1 MARRPSRRRSL
12 PASRT
17 RACATLQSRLNAT
30 SSPALAI
37 DQAKATM
44 RMRDGTTHTVSIE
57 HGVGSLIKPMSDD
70 ELSAKFLS
78 QARGVLAD
86 DAARKLLDASWN
98 VRELD
103 NVADASR
110 ARGRYRPEK
119 AHDHAP
125 PIRSQGAGR
134 ASGGRSRRAGLRAEP
149 IPTAPIKLIVP
160 YLAGGAT
167 DVGARVVAE
176 RMSKGLGQ
184 PIVIDNRPGAGVIVG
199 TNAVA
204 KADPD
209 GYTLLITT
217 LAHPIN
223 ITLQKKLPYDSIA
236 DFEPVALMGII
247 NFILVVHPS
256 SPVTDLPS
264 LVKYLKDN
272 PDKANY
278 GSAGTGSPMHLGP
291 ELFKSLTGVAANH
304 VPYRGEAAALND
316 MIGGRLTFML
326 SGTPTVAPHIQ
337 SGAVRALATPSPKR
351 SSLVPEVPTTDRSRH
366 GGSGRPI
373 PAS

>member
-1 MARRPSRRRSL
+1 MTMHRRSVL
-12 PASRT
+12 K
-17 RACATLQSRLNAT
+17 
-30 SSPALAI
+30 ALA
-37 DQAKATM
+37 ALP
-44 RMRDGTTHTVSIE
+44 G
-57 HGVGSLIKPMSDD
+57 
-70 ELSAKFLS
+70 F
-78 QARGVLAD
+78 
-86 DAARKLLDASWN
+86 AAPAFAQSYPD
-98 VRELD
+98 
-103 NVADASR
+103 R
-110 ARGRYRPEK
+110 A
-119 AHDHAP
+119 
-125 PIRSQGAGR
+125 
-134 ASGGRSRRAGLRAEP
+134 
-149 IPTAPIKLIVP
+149 IKLIVP

-256 SPVTDLPS
+256 SPVTDLAS
-264 LVKYLKDN
+264 LVKYLKEN

-351 SSLVPEVPTTDRSRH
+351 SSLVPEVPTTTEAGMAQWQTYSCIMLLAPKGTPRGIVERLNREANAAMASDEVKERLAKLGIDAVESSTPESTAKFIRDEAEKWA
-366 GGSGRPI
+366 PI
-373 PAS
+373 VRATGAQVE

>member
-1 MARRPSRRRSL
+1 MIMHRRSVLKALAAL
-12 PASRT
+12 PASL
-17 RACATLQSRLNAT
+17 AA
-30 SSPALAI
+30 PAFAQNYP
-37 DQAKATM
+37 D
-44 RMRDGTTHTVSIE
+44 R
-57 HGVGSLIKPMSDD
+57 
-70 ELSAKFLS
+70 
-78 QARGVLAD
+78 
-86 DAARKLLDASWN
+86 
-98 VRELD
+98 
-103 NVADASR
+103 
-110 ARGRYRPEK
+110 
-119 AHDHAP
+119 
-125 PIRSQGAGR
+125 
-134 ASGGRSRRAGLRAEP
+134 
-149 IPTAPIKLIVP
+149 PIKLIVP

-167 DVGARVVAE
+167 DVGARVVAD
-176 RMSKGLGQ
+176 RIAKGLGQ

-256 SPVTDLPS
+256 SPVTDLSS

-351 SSLVPEVPTTDRSRH
+351 SSLVPEVPTTTEAGMAQWQTYSCIMMLAPKGTPRAVVERLNREANAAMASDEVKERLAKLGIDAVESSTPESTAKFIRDEAEKWA
-366 GGSGRPI
+366 PI
-373 PAS
+373 VKATGAQVE

>member
-1 MARRPSRRRSL
+1 MGNSSLHRRSIL
-12 PASRT
+12 KVAAAFPLWSA
-17 RACATLQSRLNAT
+17 AG
-30 SSPALAI
+30 PALA
-37 DQAKATM
+37 Q
-44 RMRDGTTHTVSIE
+44 
-57 HGVGSLIKPMSDD
+57 
-70 ELSAKFLS
+70 
-78 QARGVLAD
+78 
-86 DAARKLLDASWN
+86 
-98 VRELD
+98 
-103 NVADASR
+103 
-110 ARGRYRPEK
+110 
-119 AHDHAP
+119 
-125 PIRSQGAGR
+125 
-134 ASGGRSRRAGLRAEP
+134 SGYPDR
-149 IPTAPIKLIVP
+149 PIKVIVP

-176 RMSKGLGQ
+176 RMAKGLGQ
-184 PIVIDNRPGAGVIVG
+184 PMVIDNRPGAGVIVG

-209 GYTLLITT
+209 GYTVLITT

-256 SPVTDLPS
+256 SPIVDLPS
-264 LVKYLKDN
+264 LIAYLKAN
-272 PDKANY
+272 PDKATY

-291 ELFKSLTGVAANH
+291 ELFKSLTGVTANH

-337 SGAVRALATPSPKR
+337 AGTVRALATPSPKR
-351 SSLVPEVPTTDRSRH
+351 STLVPQVPTTAEAGLPQWQTYSCIMMLAPKGTPRAIVERLNREANAAMASDDVKLRLAQLGIDAVESSTPESTAAFIREEAEKWA
-366 GGSGRPI
+366 PI
-373 PAS
+373 VKSTGAQVE

>member
-1 MARRPSRRRSL
+1 MHRRSVLKALAAL
-12 PASRT
+12 PATGFAAPSFAQSYPD
-17 RACATLQSRLNAT
+17 RA
-30 SSPALAI
+30 
-37 DQAKATM
+37 
-44 RMRDGTTHTVSIE
+44 
-57 HGVGSLIKPMSDD
+57 
-70 ELSAKFLS
+70 
-78 QARGVLAD
+78 
-86 DAARKLLDASWN
+86 
-98 VRELD
+98 
-103 NVADASR
+103 
-110 ARGRYRPEK
+110 
-119 AHDHAP
+119 
-125 PIRSQGAGR
+125 
-134 ASGGRSRRAGLRAEP
+134 
-149 IPTAPIKLIVP
+149 IKLIVP

-176 RMSKGLGQ
+176 RMAKGLGQ

-256 SPVTDLPS
+256 SPVTDLAS

-291 ELFKSLTGVAANH
+291 ELFKSLTGVQANH

-351 SSLVPEVPTTDRSRH
+351 SSLVPEVPTTTEAGMAQWQTYSCIMLLAPK
-366 GGSGRPI
+366 GTPRPI
-373 PAS
+373 VERLNREANAAMASDEVKERLAKLGIDAVESSTPESTAKFIRDEAEKWAPIVRATGAQVE

>member
-1 MARRPSRRRSL
+1 MTLHRRSVLKALAAL
-12 PASRT
+12 PAASF
-17 RACATLQSRLNAT
+17 A
-30 SSPALAI
+30 SPA
-37 DQAKATM
+37 
-44 RMRDGTTHTVSIE
+44 
-57 HGVGSLIKPMSDD
+57 
-70 ELSAKFLS
+70 SA
-78 QARGVLAD
+78 QNYPD
-86 DAARKLLDASWN
+86 
-98 VRELD
+98 
-103 NVADASR
+103 R
-110 ARGRYRPEK
+110 A
-119 AHDHAP
+119 
-125 PIRSQGAGR
+125 
-134 ASGGRSRRAGLRAEP
+134 
-149 IPTAPIKLIVP
+149 IKLIVP

-176 RMSKGLGQ
+176 RMAKGLGQ

-256 SPVTDLPS
+256 SPVTDLAS
-264 LVKYLKDN
+264 LVKYLKEN

-351 SSLVPEVPTTDRSRH
+351 SSLVPQVPTTTEAGMAQWQTYSCIMLLAPK
-366 GGSGRPI
+366 GTPRPI
-373 PAS
+373 VERLNREANAAMASDEVKQRLAKLGIDAVASSTPESTAQFIRDEAEKWAPIVRATGAQVE

>member
-1 MARRPSRRRSL
+1 MNRRSL
-12 PASRT
+12 LKTIVALPVAASVPAFAQTYPDRT
-17 RACATLQSRLNAT
+17 
-30 SSPALAI
+30 I
-37 DQAKATM
+37 
-44 RMRDGTTHTVSIE
+44 RMV
-57 HGVGSLIKPMSDD
+57 
-70 ELSAKFLS
+70 
-78 QARGVLAD
+78 
-86 DAARKLLDASWN
+86 
-98 VRELD
+98 
-103 NVADASR
+103 
-110 ARGRYRPEK
+110 
-119 AHDHAP
+119 
-125 PIRSQGAGR
+125 
-134 ASGGRSRRAGLRAEP
+134 
-149 IPTAPIKLIVP
+149 VP

-167 DVGARVVAE
+167 DVGARAIAE
-176 RMSKGLGQ
+176 QMAKGLGQ

-256 SPVTDLPS
+256 SPVTDLAS
-264 LVKYLKDN
+264 LVKYLKEN

-351 SSLVPEVPTTDRSRH
+351 SSLVPEVPTTTEAGMAQWQTYSCIMLLAPK
-366 GGSGRPI
+366 GTPRPI
-373 PAS
+373 VERLNREANAAMASDEVKERLAKLGIDAVESSTPESTAKFIRDEAEKWAPIVRATGAQVE

>member
-1 MARRPSRRRSL
+1 MMHRRSVLKALAAL
-12 PASRT
+12 PATGFAAPSFAQSYPD
-17 RACATLQSRLNAT
+17 RA
-30 SSPALAI
+30 
-37 DQAKATM
+37 
-44 RMRDGTTHTVSIE
+44 
-57 HGVGSLIKPMSDD
+57 
-70 ELSAKFLS
+70 
-78 QARGVLAD
+78 
-86 DAARKLLDASWN
+86 
-98 VRELD
+98 
-103 NVADASR
+103 
-110 ARGRYRPEK
+110 
-119 AHDHAP
+119 
-125 PIRSQGAGR
+125 
-134 ASGGRSRRAGLRAEP
+134 
-149 IPTAPIKLIVP
+149 IKLIVP

-199 TNAVA
+199 TNAVE

-256 SPVTDLPS
+256 SPVTDLAS
-264 LVKYLKDN
+264 LVKYLKEN

-351 SSLVPEVPTTDRSRH
+351 SSLVPEVPTTTEAGMAQWQTYSCIMLLAPK
-366 GGSGRPI
+366 GTPRPI
-373 PAS
+373 VERLNREANAAMASDEVKERLAKLGIDAVESSTPESTAKFIRDEAEKWAPIVRATGAQVE

>member
-1 MARRPSRRRSL
+1 MTMHRRSFL
-12 PASRT
+12 K
-17 RACATLQSRLNAT
+17 
-30 SSPALAI
+30 ALA
-37 DQAKATM
+37 ALP
-44 RMRDGTTHTVSIE
+44 G
-57 HGVGSLIKPMSDD
+57 
-70 ELSAKFLS
+70 F
-78 QARGVLAD
+78 
-86 DAARKLLDASWN
+86 AAPAFAQSYPD
-98 VRELD
+98 
-103 NVADASR
+103 R
-110 ARGRYRPEK
+110 A
-119 AHDHAP
+119 
-125 PIRSQGAGR
+125 
-134 ASGGRSRRAGLRAEP
+134 
-149 IPTAPIKLIVP
+149 IKLIVP

-256 SPVTDLPS
+256 SPVTDLAS

-272 PDKANY
+272 PEKANY

-291 ELFKSLTGVAANH
+291 ELFKSLTGVQANH

-351 SSLVPEVPTTDRSRH
+351 SSLVPEVPTTTEAGMAQWQTYSCIMMLAPKGTPRAVVERLNREANAAMASDEVKERLARLGIDAVESSTPESTAKFIRDEAEKWA
-366 GGSGRPI
+366 PI
-373 PAS
+373 VRATGAQVE

>member
-1 MARRPSRRRSL
+1 MTMHRRSVL
-12 PASRT
+12 K
-17 RACATLQSRLNAT
+17 
-30 SSPALAI
+30 ALA
-37 DQAKATM
+37 ALP
-44 RMRDGTTHTVSIE
+44 G
-57 HGVGSLIKPMSDD
+57 
-70 ELSAKFLS
+70 F
-78 QARGVLAD
+78 
-86 DAARKLLDASWN
+86 AAPAFAQSYPD
-98 VRELD
+98 
-103 NVADASR
+103 R
-110 ARGRYRPEK
+110 A
-119 AHDHAP
+119 
-125 PIRSQGAGR
+125 
-134 ASGGRSRRAGLRAEP
+134 
-149 IPTAPIKLIVP
+149 IKLIVP

-223 ITLQKKLPYDSIA
+223 ITLQKKLPYDSVA

-291 ELFKSLTGVAANH
+291 ELFKSLTGVQANH

-351 SSLVPEVPTTDRSRH
+351 SSLVPEVPTTTEAGMAQWQTYSCIMMLAPKGTPRAVVERLN
-366 GGSGRPI
+366 REANAAM
-373 PAS
+373 ASDEVKERLARLGIDAVESSTPESTARFIRDEAEKWAPVVRATGAQVE

>member
-1 MARRPSRRRSL
+1 MHRRSL
-12 PASRT
+12 LKAIAALPAAS
-17 RACATLQSRLNAT
+17 L
-30 SSPALAI
+30 PALAQTYP
-37 DQAKATM
+37 D
-44 RMRDGTTHTVSIE
+44 R
-57 HGVGSLIKPMSDD
+57 
-70 ELSAKFLS
+70 
-78 QARGVLAD
+78 
-86 DAARKLLDASWN
+86 
-98 VRELD
+98 
-103 NVADASR
+103 
-110 ARGRYRPEK
+110 
-119 AHDHAP
+119 
-125 PIRSQGAGR
+125 PIRMV
-134 ASGGRSRRAGLRAEP
+134 
-149 IPTAPIKLIVP
+149 VP

-167 DVGARVVAE
+167 DVGARAIAE
-176 RMSKGLGQ
+176 RMAKGLGQ

-204 KADPD
+204 KAEPD

-223 ITLQKKLPYDSIA
+223 ITLQKNLPYDSIA

-247 NFILVVHPS
+247 NFILAVHPS
-256 SPVTDLPS
+256 LPVRDLPS
-264 LVKYLKDN
+264 LVTYLKDN

-291 ELFKSLTGVAANH
+291 ELFKSLAGVSANH

-351 SSLVPEVPTTDRSRH
+351 SALVPDVPTTSEAGMPAWQTYSCIMLLAPKGTPRAIVERLNREANATMASAEVKERLAKLGIDAVESSTPESTAKFIRDEAEKWA
-366 GGSGRPI
+366 PI
-373 PAS
+373 VKATGAQTE

>member
-1 MARRPSRRRSL
+1 MTLHRRSVL
-12 PASRT
+12 K
-17 RACATLQSRLNAT
+17 
-30 SSPALAI
+30 ALA
-37 DQAKATM
+37 ALP
-44 RMRDGTTHTVSIE
+44 G
-57 HGVGSLIKPMSDD
+57 
-70 ELSAKFLS
+70 F
-78 QARGVLAD
+78 
-86 DAARKLLDASWN
+86 AAPAFAQSYPD
-98 VRELD
+98 
-103 NVADASR
+103 R
-110 ARGRYRPEK
+110 A
-119 AHDHAP
+119 
-125 PIRSQGAGR
+125 
-134 ASGGRSRRAGLRAEP
+134 
-149 IPTAPIKLIVP
+149 IKLIVP

-256 SPVTDLPS
+256 SPVTDLAS

-351 SSLVPEVPTTDRSRH
+351 SSLVPEVPTTTEAGMAQWQTYSCIMMLAPKGTPRAVVERLNREANAAMASDEVKDRLARLGIDAVESSTPESTARFIRDEAEKWAPVVRAT
-366 GGSGRPI
+366 G
-373 PAS
+373 AQVE

>member
-1 MARRPSRRRSL
+1 MTLHRRSILKALAAL
-12 PASRT
+12 PAAGFAAPSF
-17 RACATLQSRLNAT
+17 AQSY
-30 SSPALAI
+30 P
-37 DQAKATM
+37 
-44 RMRDGTTHTVSIE
+44 
-57 HGVGSLIKPMSDD
+57 
-70 ELSAKFLS
+70 
-78 QARGVLAD
+78 
-86 DAARKLLDASWN
+86 
-98 VRELD
+98 
-103 NVADASR
+103 
-110 ARGRYRPEK
+110 
-119 AHDHAP
+119 DHA
-125 PIRSQGAGR
+125 
-134 ASGGRSRRAGLRAEP
+134 
-149 IPTAPIKLIVP
+149 IKLVVP

-176 RMSKGLGQ
+176 RMAKGLGQ

-204 KADPD
+204 KSDPD

-256 SPVTDLPS
+256 SPVTDLAS
-264 LVKYLKDN
+264 LVKYLKEN

-291 ELFKSLTGVAANH
+291 ELFKSLTGVQANH

-351 SSLVPEVPTTDRSRH
+351 PSLVPAVPTTTEAGMAQWQTYSCIMMLAPKGTPRATVERLNREANAAMASDEVKERLAKLGIDAVESSTPESTAKFIRDEAEKWA
-366 GGSGRPI
+366 PI
-373 PAS
+373 VRATGVQVE

>member
-1 MARRPSRRRSL
+1 MTLHRRSILKALAAL
-12 PASRT
+12 PAAGFAVPSFAQSYPD
-17 RACATLQSRLNAT
+17 RA
-30 SSPALAI
+30 
-37 DQAKATM
+37 
-44 RMRDGTTHTVSIE
+44 
-57 HGVGSLIKPMSDD
+57 
-70 ELSAKFLS
+70 
-78 QARGVLAD
+78 
-86 DAARKLLDASWN
+86 
-98 VRELD
+98 
-103 NVADASR
+103 
-110 ARGRYRPEK
+110 
-119 AHDHAP
+119 
-125 PIRSQGAGR
+125 
-134 ASGGRSRRAGLRAEP
+134 
-149 IPTAPIKLIVP
+149 IKLIVP

-176 RMSKGLGQ
+176 RMAKGLGQ

-204 KADPD
+204 KSDSD

-247 NFILVVHPS
+247 NVILVVHPS
-256 SPVTDLPS
+256 SPVTDLAS
-264 LVKYLKDN
+264 LVKYLKEN

-351 SSLVPEVPTTDRSRH
+351 STLVPQVPTTTEA
-366 GGSGRPI
+366 GMP
-373 PAS
+373 

>member
-1 MARRPSRRRSL
+1 MTMHRRSVL
-12 PASRT
+12 K
-17 RACATLQSRLNAT
+17 
-30 SSPALAI
+30 ALA
-37 DQAKATM
+37 ALP
-44 RMRDGTTHTVSIE
+44 G
-57 HGVGSLIKPMSDD
+57 
-70 ELSAKFLS
+70 F
-78 QARGVLAD
+78 
-86 DAARKLLDASWN
+86 AAPAFAQSYPD
-98 VRELD
+98 
-103 NVADASR
+103 R
-110 ARGRYRPEK
+110 A
-119 AHDHAP
+119 
-125 PIRSQGAGR
+125 
-134 ASGGRSRRAGLRAEP
+134 
-149 IPTAPIKLIVP
+149 IKLIVP

-291 ELFKSLTGVAANH
+291 ELFKSLTGVQANH

-316 MIGGRLTFML
+316 MIGGRLHPQARTVTGPEAVDALRGVRPDICLL
-326 SGTPTVAPHIQ
+326 SACSLHAVAGPGTD
-337 SGAVRALATPSPKR
+337 S
-351 SSLVPEVPTTDRSRH
+351 SRH
-366 GGSGRPI
+366 IERPHGY
-373 PAS
+373 ALGY

>member
-1 MARRPSRRRSL
+1 MHRRFVLKALAAL
-12 PASRT
+12 PAS
-17 RACATLQSRLNAT
+17 A
-30 SSPALAI
+30 
-37 DQAKATM
+37 
-44 RMRDGTTHTVSIE
+44 V
-57 HGVGSLIKPMSDD
+57 
-70 ELSAKFLS
+70 
-78 QARGVLAD
+78 
-86 DAARKLLDASWN
+86 AAPSFAQTYPDR
-98 VRELD
+98 
-103 NVADASR
+103 
-110 ARGRYRPEK
+110 
-119 AHDHAP
+119 
-125 PIRSQGAGR
+125 
-134 ASGGRSRRAGLRAEP
+134 
-149 IPTAPIKLIVP
+149 PIKLIVP

-176 RMSKGLGQ
+176 RMSKGLSQ
-184 PIVIDNRPGAGVIVG
+184 PMVIDNRPGAGVIVG

-217 LAHPIN
+217 TAHPIN

-256 SPVTDLPS
+256 SPVKDLPS
-264 LVKYLKDN
+264 LIQYLKDN

-291 ELFKSLTGVAANH
+291 ELFKSLTGVQANH

-326 SGTPTVAPHIQ
+326 SGTPTVAPHIE

-351 SSLVPEVPTTDRSRH
+351 SSQVPAVPTTSEAGLPAWQTYSCIMLLAPKGTPRPVVDRLSKEANAAMASDEVKERLAKL
-366 GGSGRPI
+366 GIDAVESSTPESTTKFIKDEAEKWAPIVKASG
-373 PAS
+373 AQVE

>member
-1 MARRPSRRRSL
+1 MTATYRRSVL
-12 PASRT
+12 K
-17 RACATLQSRLNAT
+17 
-30 SSPALAI
+30 ALALLPV
-37 DQAKATM
+37 AN
-44 RMRDGTTHTVSIE
+44 
-57 HGVGSLIKPMSDD
+57 
-70 ELSAKFLS
+70 SA
-78 QARGVLAD
+78 GLAF
-86 DAARKLLDASWN
+86 A
-98 VRELD
+98 
-103 NVADASR
+103 
-110 ARGRYRPEK
+110 
-119 AHDHAP
+119 
-125 PIRSQGAGR
+125 QGAYP
-134 ASGGRSRRAGLRAEP
+134 SH
-149 IPTAPIKLIVP
+149 PIKLIVP
-160 YLAGGAT
+160 YLAGGST

-176 RMSKGLGQ
+176 RMAAGLGQ

-223 ITLQKKLPYDSIA
+223 ITLQKKLPYDTIA

-256 SPVTDLPS
+256 LPVTDLPS
-264 LVKYLKDN
+264 LVAWLKAN

-278 GSAGTGSPMHLGP
+278 GSAGLGSPMHLGP
-291 ELFKSLTGVAANH
+291 ELFKSLTGVQANH

-337 SGAVRALATPSPKR
+337 AGAVRALAIPSPKR
-351 SSLVPEVPTTDRSRH
+351 TAMLPDVPTTAEAGFPKWQTYSCIMMLAPKGTPRAVIDRLNREANVAMASEEVKDRLAKL
-366 GGSGRPI
+366 GIDALESSTPESTAAFIREEAEKWAPI
-373 PAS
+373 VKAAGAQVE

>member
-1 MARRPSRRRSL
+1 MTLHRRSVL
-12 PASRT
+12 K
-17 RACATLQSRLNAT
+17 
-30 SSPALAI
+30 ALA
-37 DQAKATM
+37 ALP
-44 RMRDGTTHTVSIE
+44 G
-57 HGVGSLIKPMSDD
+57 
-70 ELSAKFLS
+70 F
-78 QARGVLAD
+78 
-86 DAARKLLDASWN
+86 AAPAFAQSYPD
-98 VRELD
+98 
-103 NVADASR
+103 R
-110 ARGRYRPEK
+110 A
-119 AHDHAP
+119 
-125 PIRSQGAGR
+125 
-134 ASGGRSRRAGLRAEP
+134 
-149 IPTAPIKLIVP
+149 IKLIVP

-256 SPVTDLPS
+256 SPVTDLAS

-291 ELFKSLTGVAANH
+291 ELFKSLTGVQANH

-351 SSLVPEVPTTDRSRH
+351 SSLVPEVPTTTEAGMAQWQTYSCIMMLAPKGTPRAVVERLNREANAAMASDEVKDRLAKLGIDAVESSTPESTARFIRDEAEKWAPVVRAT
-366 GGSGRPI
+366 G
-373 PAS
+373 AQVE